1 MIMCE
6 NIDFSYRKDQKLFN
20 NLSVSFEGSHIYGLL
35 GKNGAGKT
43 TLLKCICGL
52 LHPSSGNITIYDKSA
67 FKRLPSIL

>member
-1 MIMCE
+1 MCE

-20 NLSVSFEGSHIYGLL
+20 NLSASFESSHIYGLL

-52 LHPSSGNITIYDKSA
+52 LHP
-67 FKRLPSIL
+67 